1 MMVLMV
7 MVMMQQR
14 RIDLMGRQYH
24 CVMLVL
30 GVKPAHIHSRLN

>member
-1 MMVLMV
+1 
-7 MVMMQQR
+7 MVMMLMVVMQQG

-30 GVKPAHIHSRLN
+30 GVKPAHIHS